1 MNFFYNY
8 PLLYLGIGFALS
20 GLFAVMSMMS
30 LLHAWQLESYKIPQF
45 YRYVAKDK
53 ARIRANFFKNW
64 LWAAIGLVLAL
75 AVSFAL
81 TFFGRSFQNCVI
93 YMALANIVV
102 CNMAFISYHR
112 QSHKKKLVFT
122 ARIKRLLVILALLSM
137 VVSVVVFVMA
147 APFIN
152 NMIVRNM
159 LSSYWAPTMTWPVI
173 AILLILMHVALVLTF
188 AITPHLITFAGR
200 LAAPVERAVTRWYF
214 SDGKKKLASHKDMI
228 KIGITGSYGKT
239 SCKVILG
246 TILKEKYNTLITP
259 HSYNTPMGVTRVIR
273 EQMKGDEE
281 VFVAE
286 MGARNVGD
294 IAEMCDLVAPTI
306 GLLTSVGPQHLETFG
321 TIENVAKT
329 KYELIECLPENGMAF
344 LPDDGGICKGLYD
357 KTQKEKYLFAIE
369 GGDLYMKADDITLNE
384 RGSSF
389 VLRCADG
396 ESIDCTTK
404 LLGRH
409 NIQNILGCAAIARRL
424 GLTMQQIA
432 DGIAKVEAVEH
443 RLQLIPTGNGVTV
456 IDDAFNSN
464 PAGTQAALD
473 VLGAF
478 SGRKIIITP
487 GLVELGDMEYDENVD
502 FGRRMA
508 EVVDI
513 AILVAGNGD
522 AIEQGLK
529 ECGYPEANII
539 RAGNLNDATAAL
551 SRITRLGD
559 VVLFE
564 NDLPDH
570 YEH

>member
-1 MNFFYNY
+1 MDFFYNY
-8 PLLYLGIGFALS
+8 PLLFLGIGFALS
-20 GLFAVMSMMS
+20 GLFAIMAMMP
-30 LLHAWQLESYKIPQF
+30 LLHAWQLEAYKIPQF
-45 YRYVAKDK
+45 YRYVAQDK
-53 ARIRANFFKNW
+53 ARIRKNFFKNW

-75 AVSFAL
+75 VLSFAL
-81 TFFGRSFQNCVI
+81 SFVWPAYQYCI
-93 YMALANIVV
+93 FYMAAANIAV
-102 CNMAFISYHR
+102 CIIAFVRYRR
-112 QSHKKKLVFT
+112 QEHKKKLVFT
-122 ARIKRLLVILALLSM
+122 ARIKRLMSIMVLLSVLISI
-137 VVSVVVFVMA
+137 VVLLLASPIV
-147 APFIN
+147 N
-152 NMIVRNM
+152 DMIMKDMIRD
-159 LSSYWAPTMTWPVI
+159 LWAPELAWPII
-173 AILLILMHVALVLTF
+173 AVLLVTMHVALVLTLV
-188 AITPHLITFAGR
+188 ITPHIITLAGR
-200 LAAPVERAVTRWYF
+200 LATPIERAVTRWYF
-214 SDGKKKLASHKDMI
+214 NDGKKKLASHKDMI

-246 TILKEKYNTLITP
+246 TILSEKYHTLITP

-273 EQMKGDEE
+273 NQMTGDEE

-294 IAEMCDLVAPTI
+294 IAEMCDLVAPTY

-321 TIENVAKT
+321 SIENVAKT
-329 KYELIECLPENGMAF
+329 KYELIDCLPEGGKAF

-357 KTQKEKYLFAIE
+357 KTEKEKYLFAIDGE
-369 GGDLYMKADDITLNE
+369 GLYMKANDITLNE
-384 RGSSF
+384 QGSSF
-389 VLRCADG
+389 VLCCAGG
-396 ESIDCTTK
+396 ESIPCTTK

-432 DGIAKVEAVEH
+432 DGIGKVEAVEH

-473 VLGAF
+473 VLGGFA
-478 SGRKIIITP
+478 GRKIIITP
-487 GLVELGDMEYDENVD
+487 GLVELGDVEYEENVD

-508 EVVDI
+508 KVVDI

-522 AIEQGLK
+522 AIEKGLK
-529 ECGYPEANII
+529 ENGYPEANII

-551 SRITRLGD
+551 SRLTRIGD